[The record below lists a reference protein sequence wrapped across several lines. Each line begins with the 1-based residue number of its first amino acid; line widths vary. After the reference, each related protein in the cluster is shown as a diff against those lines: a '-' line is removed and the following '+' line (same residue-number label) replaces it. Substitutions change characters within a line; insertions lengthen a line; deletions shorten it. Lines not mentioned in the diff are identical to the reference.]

1 MPDPLPEDL
10 HAALRSS
17 AGRRGPFGD
26 AVTYFAEIGSTN
38 DAAARLAEG
47 GASEGTTVIASS
59 QIAGRGRLGRQW
71 FSPPGAGLYVS
82 VVCRNPRAAPIVS
95 LAGGVAVAQGIRRAT
110 GLPVTIKWPNDI
122 VVTDHQAPGGRRKL
136 AGVLAEG
143 SSGAEGVQYV
153 VLGFGINLQPAAYP
167 PDIAARVTAVET
179 ELGRPVD
186 AGAVLAETLAA
197 LNEQMIAIGAGN
209 RREVLDRWRG
219 LAPSAIGK
227 SIEWTAGTA
236 TRRGVTSGIDDD
248 GALLVRAG
256 GQIERI
262 IAGEVSW
269 L

>member
-1 MPDPLPEDL
+1 
-10 HAALRSS
+10 
-17 AGRRGPFGD
+17 
-26 AVTYFAEIGSTN
+26 
-38 DAAARLAEG
+38 
-47 GASEGTTVIASS
+47 
-59 QIAGRGRLGRQW
+59 
-71 FSPPGAGLYVS
+71 
-82 VVCRNPRAAPIVS
+82 
-95 LAGGVAVAQGIRRAT
+95 
-110 GLPVTIKWPNDI
+110 
-122 VVTDHQAPGGRRKL
+122 
-136 AGVLAEG
+136 
-143 SSGAEGVQYV
+143 VQYV